1 MNAIIGLHAVV
12 TIVLAALVWCLSKS
26 VRNLQDNLNS
36 LQQLERSSQFEPTL
50 ESEVPSNFA
59 ALKTDTES
67 KLRSYLKLMDTLIN
81 TIPNPICYMDL
92 EGMFLGCNQ
101 AFAKSII
108 GLTRDR
114 IIGKNVNE
122 LSELIRPD
130 LSLCLDLKKN
140 QNGIKEEEYSFES
153 EITCADDHKR
163 EYLFTIAGV
172 FDSSGNRNGTV
183 VVMQDLT
190 DKNRAARHRLQ
201 SEKLQGVLEIAGAVC
216 HELNQPLQALSG
228 YVELADVEM
237 TYGDR
242 GFDQVKQM
250 RRQID
255 RMALITG
262 KLQGIT
268 RYETMDYIENTK
280 ILDIEK
286 SSET

>member
-1 MNAIIGLHAVV
+1 MNVIIGLHAVV
-12 TIVLAALVWCLSKS
+12 TVVLAVLVWRLCKS
-26 VRNLQDNLNS
+26 VES
-36 LQQLERSSQFEPTL
+36 LQQTLHIENPKKRSAIIQSPL
-50 ESEVPSNFA
+50 ESEISSNFA

-67 KLRSYLKLMDTLIN
+67 KLRSYLKIMDTLIN

-92 EGMFLGCNQ
+92 EGLFLGCNQ

-114 IIGKNVNE
+114 IIGKKVTE
-122 LSELIRPD
+122 LSNLIPSD
-130 LSLCLDLKKN
+130 LASCLNFEKIQGN
-140 QNGIKEEEYSFES
+140 INEGEYSFES
-153 EITCADDHKR
+153 EITCADDHNR
-163 EYLFTIAGV
+163 EYMFTIAGV
-172 FDSSGNRNGTV
+172 FDSSGNMNGTV
-183 VVMQDLT
+183 MVMQDLT

-228 YVELADVEM
+228 YVELAEVEM
-237 TYGDR
+237 TDDDSGYS
-242 GFDQVKQM
+242 QVQQM
-250 RRQID
+250 RKQID
-255 RMALITG
+255 RMASITG

-286 SSET
+286 SSDP